1 MVPLTWRNRDYAG
14 PDRKVFNAQGSILT
28 LPVAA
33 GKQFFFERK
42 VRLITDGTRESG
54 AWDVFEVGEQK
65 GARLSALGGYRSN
78 RRRTVAGSLA
88 QQIRRLLASGF

>member
-1 MVPLTWRNRDYAG
+1 MGPLTWRNRDYAG

-65 GARLSALGGYRSN
+65 VRGYRPWEV
-78 RRRTVAGSLA
+78 TDPTAGG
-88 QQIRRLLASGF
+88 LLPAP